1 MYNKSHFE
9 AARRPRNRSIP
20 SVCEDFEIKADAKRA
35 LLDSFFYLISP
46 TAF

>member
-20 SVCEDFEIKADAKRA
+20 EVCEDFEVKADAQIA
-35 LLDSFFYLISP
+35 NQIILIKE
-46 TAF
+46 